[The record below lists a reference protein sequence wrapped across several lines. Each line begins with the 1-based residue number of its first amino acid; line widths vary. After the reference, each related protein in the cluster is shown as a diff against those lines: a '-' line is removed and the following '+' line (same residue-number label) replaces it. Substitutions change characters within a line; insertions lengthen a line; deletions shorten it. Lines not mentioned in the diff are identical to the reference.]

1 MQAFLTNHDLFDAG
15 GVDESNCLNSIE
27 KYDPRTGLWTPFSSL
42 PRMMC
47 GSGMQVLDSV
57 PSSLAQPSRKRKAL
71 YVDAGL
77 LGPFGLTAVAAGNPA
92 HHNELDLLAASELSD
107 GDVHD
112 AIRSD
117 DESEDGSNTSRM
129 QL

>member
-1 MQAFLTNHDLFDAG
+1 
-15 GVDESNCLNSIE
+15 
-27 KYDPRTGLWTPFSSL
+27 
-42 PRMMC
+42 MMC

-77 LGPFGLTAVAAGNPA
+77 LGPFGLAAVAGGNST

-107 GDVHD
+107 GDAHD
-112 AIRSD
+112 AVRSD
-117 DESEDGSNTSRM
+117 DESEDGSSASRM
-129 QL
+129 HR

>member
-1 MQAFLTNHDLFDAG
+1 MNDSNVG

-27 KYDPRTGLWTPFSSL
+27 KYDPKSGLWAPFSSL

-57 PSSLAQPSRKRKAL
+57 PLSLALPSRKRKAL

-77 LGPFGLTAVAAGNPA
+77 GTSEPITGPLGIVPGVDALHLEAEDTYDDYYDDTEPRIIEGDYF
-92 HHNELDLLAASELSD
+92 AS
-107 GDVHD
+107 
-112 AIRSD
+112 
-117 DESEDGSNTSRM
+117 N
-129 QL
+129 

>member
-1 MQAFLTNHDLFDAG
+1 
-15 GVDESNCLNSIE
+15 
-27 KYDPRTGLWTPFSSL
+27 
-42 PRMMC
+42 MC

-92 HHNELDLLAASELSD
+92 HRNELDLLAASELSD

-112 AIRSD
+112 AVRSD